1 MLNRER
7 EERRRHGHQW
17 EQEAAERPI
26 IPLPKE
32 TLEDRDV
39 ILHAQL
45 EQHRLAN
52 EAYEEFVKN
61 GGLEKLPGFGKPIEV
76 PTGDILASI
85 MKQARVQPPFMML
98 RTEIRKNMVL
108 AMELLK
114 QDPGSPEI
122 DAALDD
128 ANKQITELNYQ
139 APSLSLHRRK
149 LTRENLQEQYERWYR

>member
-1 MLNRER
+1 MRSREQD
-7 EERRRHGHQW
+7 ERRRHGHQG

-39 ILHAQL
+39 ILHAQM
-45 EQHRLAN
+45 EQHRLASD
-52 EAYEEFVKN
+52 AYEEFVKN
-61 GGLEKLPGFGKPIEV
+61 GGLEKLPGLGKPLEV
-76 PTGDILASI
+76 PTGDILSSI
-85 MKQARVQPPFMML
+85 MLQAKIQPPFLML
-98 RTEIRKNMVL
+98 RTEIRKHMEL
-108 AMELLK
+108 ALELLK

-122 DAALDD
+122 DASLDD

-149 LTRENLQEQYERWYR
+149 LTRENLREQYDRWYK